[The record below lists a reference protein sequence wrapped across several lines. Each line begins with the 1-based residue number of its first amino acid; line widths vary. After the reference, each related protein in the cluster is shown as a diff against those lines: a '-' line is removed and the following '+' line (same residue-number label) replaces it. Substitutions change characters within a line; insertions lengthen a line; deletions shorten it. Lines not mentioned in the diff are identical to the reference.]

1 MKTTK
6 ASTKGR
12 RAISPVIATV
22 ILIAIT
28 LIAAIAIAGFVFG
41 IFGSFSSSAT
51 VTVTGVAIPSG
62 ATSGAFPSTATCSTS
77 AAAPY
82 VAISNSGTGSTTVTG
97 ISITYAGNTY
107 SATISGCTIGAAGSA
122 TATYYVEMTGFTP
135 LASQYKGIQFVGAVT
150 LGNGASVSYTGTFS

>member
-1 MKTTK
+1 MKITK
-6 ASTKGR
+6 VSTKGR
-12 RAISPVIATV
+12 KAISPVIATV

-62 ATSGAFPSTATCSTS
+62 SAAVAFPATATCPTT
-77 AAAPY
+77 AGTPY

-97 ISITYAGNTY
+97 VSITYAGNTY
-107 SATISGCTIGAAGSA
+107 TATLTGCTIGAAGSN
-122 TATYYVEMTGFTP
+122 TATLYVVMGTFAPGPT
-135 LASQYKGIQFVGAVT
+135 LKGTQFVGAVT

>member
-1 MKTTK
+1 MRIPLRGN
-6 ASTKGR
+6 GR

-51 VTVTGVAIPSG
+51 VTVTGVAIPSS

-77 AAAPY
+77 AVAPY

-97 ISITYAGNTY
+97 ITITYAGNTY
-107 SATISGCTIGAAGSA
+107 RAAISGCTIGAAGSA
-122 TATYYVEMTGFTP
+122 TATYYVEMTGFAP
-135 LASQYKGIQFVGAVT
+135 LSTYKGIQFVGAVS
-150 LGNGASVSYTGTFS
+150 LGNGASVSYTGSFS